1 LFFKRKN
8 RELKENL
15 PQDRLA
21 GKIARFGI
29 MAQTKF
35 AETMNRAFGSLSPKG
50 RRNVLVLFCLFWGGL
65 SGYYLFTAI
74 LKPGQSSL
82 KVESINVPRHINQ
95 GANEEDEYQVGQ
107 ETYEKVQEY
116 KKDMDSTHQ
125 RIEPGLLDSINILEQ
140 IYLSQTNKEAYE
152 K

>member
-1 LFFKRKN
+1 MNMLF
-8 RELKENL
+8 
-15 PQDRLA
+15 A
-21 GKIARFGI
+21 
-29 MAQTKF
+29 
-35 AETMNRAFGSLSPKG
+35 SLSPKG

-65 SGYYLFTAI
+65 SGFYLFTAI

-82 KVESINVPRHINQ
+82 KVESINVPRHIDQN
-95 GANEEDEYQVGQ
+95 GNEETEYHVDQ

-116 KKDMDSTHQ
+116 KKYMDSTHQ
-125 RIEPGLLDSINILEQ
+125 QIERGLLDSINMLEQ